1 MSSNVSI
8 LDLVFVVFAFI
19 FVVTAFF
26 RGFVKE
32 IFSLFNWGLSLTLS
46 YLLAP
51 YATDVIA
58 TYSKSKLVADISAR
72 SIIFVVVFFITAL
85 STAGLCKVLKE
96 KIPKVFDR
104 SLGVFYGLIKTLLI
118 FGFIC
123 SLAFNLYEFLLGKK
137 VEANSPALPRWF
149 VEAKSRNILV
159 ASAQVLDPTV
169 KLFFSAIVKN
179 FDYAIPK
186 PTDLD
191 EKINELSGVKTEVID
206 GNEGEAKSLN
216 SIGTEQMG
224 KALEDSGYNKKDIE
238 KMNRLIEIIGK

>member
-1 MSSNVSI
+1 MSSNVNI

-32 IFSLFNWGLSLTLS
+32 IFSLFNWVLSLTLS

-51 YATDVIA
+51 YATEIIA

-72 SIIFVVVFFITAL
+72 SIIFVVVFFVTAL
-85 STAGLCKVLKE
+85 STGGLCKVLKE
-96 KIPKVFDR
+96 KIPRVFDR

-123 SLAFNLYEFLLGKK
+123 SIAFNLYEFLSGKK
-137 VEANSPALPRWF
+137 VEPNSPAVPRWF
-149 VEAKSRNILV
+149 SEAKSRNILI
-159 ASAQVLDPTV
+159 ASAEVLDPTV
-169 KLFFSAIVKN
+169 KLFFSAIMKN

-191 EKINELSGVKTEVID
+191 EKINELTGAQTEGVDAK
-206 GNEGEAKSLN
+206 EGEAKSLK
-216 SIGTEQMG
+216 SLGTEQMG